1 VVVLDLRQ
9 QDEIYTGN
17 RFLLY
22 SLFPD
27 ANISMQI
34 MWGFRR
40 RNIVITCGYSILN
53 NTASADVGSL
63 MLKYSGGGHKRAGT
77 CQVPSDKADDIIK
90 EISEELNARSS
101 SNKDNQL
108 L

>member
-1 VVVLDLRQ
+1 
-9 QDEIYTGN
+9 
-17 RFLLY
+17 
-22 SLFPD
+22 
-27 ANISMQI
+27 
-34 MWGFRR
+34 
-40 RNIVITCGYSILN
+40 
-53 NTASADVGSL
+53 VGSL